1 MIANIRLT
9 DKKHILDKSFDYAVP
24 ADMEDKI
31 QTGVRVMVPFGVR
44 NSLTEG
50 IVIDTSE
57 KSEFDRLKEIAKL
70 LDPVPVCSREQLDLC
85 VWLQHRYFCS
95 FFQAYKLMIPPKLH
109 TRVQEWIILREDAEE
124 CVNSGKVGLSPLQ
137 KEAFDFLS
145 TQDGMAEYG
154 EIYETIKKSN
164 LKKAVY
170 ALQEKGL
177 AEITSSLHEGIQGKF
192 VRMARLTVSPQEGM
206 ELAEELTLRRAAA
219 QGRMI
224 LALAEMTELSTADL
238 VMLSGGSYSTLN
250 TLQERGLIEI
260 SKQPVIREAYNS
272 EQYHQSTAYMPTD
285 EQKVVIDHLTEQLI
299 QKQYETVLLRGVTGS
314 GKTEVFLQAI
324 DCCIRQG
331 RQAIV
336 LVPEIS
342 LTPQMV
348 ERFVSRFGKDV
359 AVIHSGLS
367 SGERFDQ
374 WNKIKNGEV
383 HVVVGARSAIFSPFH
398 NIGIIILDEEHESSY
413 KSEIAPRYHAA
424 EVAEKRARDYNAVLL
439 LASATPSVSS
449 YWRAEQGQYKLFEM
463 KKRYNDMALP
473 KVKIVDMRG
482 ELFDNHNLS
491 AISFALQAEIQ
502 KNLEKKE
509 KTILFLNR
517 RGYST
522 FVSCRQCGH
531 VMTCE
536 NCSIALTYHRSA
548 DRLNCHYCGY
558 SIPNVDHCPECGSKY
573 IKFFGTGTQKIE
585 EDLNNLFPNARVL
598 RMDTDTTSGK
608 NGHENIL
615 RQFGNGEADILLG
628 TQMVT
633 KGLDFH
639 DVTLVGVL
647 AADTALNVDDFRAHE
662 RCFSLLT
669 QVCGRAGRGDLA
681 GRAVI
686 QTYQPQNATIQ
697 FAQGHNY
704 IDFYKSEILYRKRL
718 NYPPF
723 CDIICIMIS
732 GEDEEQVS
740 ENMRAVYDLIKEE
753 TEAAGDL
760 QMLAPVPAPILK
772 IKNKY
777 RYRILIKCAS
787 SEKMT
792 ELLHKVNAKHER
804 MRGKT
809 FLSIDINP
817 NSLY

>member
-31 QTGVRVMVPFGVR
+31 QTGVRVMVPFGAR
-44 NSLTEG
+44 NSLAEG
-50 IVIDTSE
+50 IVIHTAE
-57 KSEFDRLKEIAKL
+57 KSEFDKLKEIAKL
-70 LDPVPVCSREQLDLC
+70 LNPVPVCNQEQLDLC

-95 FFQAYKLMIPPKLH
+95 FFQAYKLMIPPHLH
-109 TRVQEWIILREDAEE
+109 TKVQEWVILRESAEE
-124 CVNSGKVGLSPLQ
+124 TVSSGNIILSPLQ
-137 KEAFDFLS
+137 KEAFDFL
-145 TQDGMAEYG
+145 TARDGVAEYG
-154 EIYETIKKSN
+154 EIYEAIKKSN
-164 LKKAVY
+164 LKKAIY

-177 AEITSSLHEGIQGKF
+177 ADITSSLREGIQGKF
-192 VRMARLTVSPQEGM
+192 IRMAHLTISPQEGM
-206 ELAEELTLRRAAA
+206 DLAEELTLRNATA
-219 QGRMI
+219 QGRMV

-238 VMLSGGSYSTLN
+238 VMLSNGNYSTLN
-250 TLQERGLIEI
+250 TLQERGIIEI
-260 SKQPVIREAYNS
+260 TKRPVIREAYDA
-272 EQYHQSTAYMPTD
+272 ERYGQTTAYTPTE
-285 EQKVVIDHLTEQLI
+285 EQKVVIDHLTQQLT
-299 QKQYETVLLRGVTGS
+299 QRQQETVLLRGVTGS

-324 DCCIRQG
+324 DCCIKQG

-348 ERFVSRFGKDV
+348 ERFVSRFGKAV

-367 SGERFDQ
+367 NGERFDQ

-383 HVVVGARSAIFSPFH
+383 HVVVGARSAIFSPFD

-424 EVAEKRARDYNAVLL
+424 EIAEKRSKDHNAVLL
-439 LASATPSVSS
+439 LASATPSVAS
-449 YWRAEQGQYKLFEM
+449 YWRAQQGQYTLFEM
-463 KKRYNDMALP
+463 KKRYNEMAMP

-502 KNLEKKE
+502 KNLERKE

-558 SIPNVDHCPECGSKY
+558 SIANVDHCPECGSKY

-585 EDLNNLFPNARVL
+585 EDLHTLFPAARVL

-615 RQFGNGEADILLG
+615 RRFGEGEADILLG

-669 QVCGRAGRGDLA
+669 QVCGRAGRGDLE
-681 GRAVI
+681 GRAII
-686 QTYQPQNATIQ
+686 QTYQPQNATIC
-697 FAQGHNY
+697 FAQNHNY
-704 IDFYKSEILYRKRL
+704 TDFYKSEILYRKRL

-732 GEDEEQVS
+732 GEDEERVA
-740 ENMRAVYDLIKEE
+740 ENMRAVYDLLRKEADTAE
-753 TEAAGDL
+753 DV

-777 RYRILIKCAS
+777 RYRILIKCNS
-787 SEKMT
+787 SEKIT
-792 ELLHKVNAKHER
+792 EVLHKVNAKHER
-804 MRGKT
+804 MKGKT

>member
-9 DKKHILDKSFDYAVP
+9 DKKHILDKSFDYAIP
-24 ADMEDKI
+24 ADMETQI

-57 KSEFDRLKEIAKL
+57 ESEFDKLKEIAKL

-85 VWLQHRYFCS
+85 VWLQHHYFCS
-95 FFQAYKLMIPPKLH
+95 FFQAYKLMIPPKMH
-109 TRVQEWIILREDAEE
+109 TKVQEWVTLCEGAEE
-124 CVNSGKVGLSPLQ
+124 LVNGGKVALSPLQ
-137 KEAFDFLS
+137 KEAFDFL
-145 TQDGMAEYG
+145 TAQDGMAEYG

-177 AEITSSLHEGIQGKF
+177 AEITSSLHEGIQSKF
-192 VRMARLTVSPQEGM
+192 VRMARLSVSPQDGM
-206 ELAEELTLRRAAA
+206 ALAEELTLRNAPA
-219 QGRMI
+219 QGRMV

-238 VMLSGGSYSTLN
+238 VMLSGGNYSTLN
-250 TLQERGLIEI
+250 TLREKGIIEI
-260 SKQPVIREAYNS
+260 VKQPVIREAYDAERFGQTS
-272 EQYHQSTAYMPTD
+272 AYTPTD
-285 EQKVVIDHLTEQLI
+285 EQKAVINHLTARLTQR
-299 QKQYETVLLRGVTGS
+299 QSETILLRGVTGS

-324 DCCIRQG
+324 ECCIRQG

-383 HVVVGARSAIFSPFH
+383 HVVVGARSAVFSPFD

-424 EVAEKRARDYNAVLL
+424 DVAEKRSKEHNAVLL
-439 LASATPSVSS
+439 LASATPSVVSF
-449 YWRAEQGQYKLFEM
+449 YRANQGRYSLFEM
-463 KKRYNDMALP
+463 KKRYNEMAMP

-491 AISFALQAEIQ
+491 AISFALQTEIQ
-502 KNLEKKE
+502 KNLERKE

-558 SIPNVDHCPECGSKY
+558 SVPNVDHCPECGSKY

-585 EDLNNLFPNARVL
+585 EDLNNLFPSARVL

-615 RQFGNGEADILLG
+615 RRFGEGEADILLG

-669 QVCGRAGRGDLA
+669 QVCGRAGRGDLE
-681 GRAVI
+681 GRAII

-697 FAQGHNY
+697 FAQNHNY

-732 GEDEEQVS
+732 GEDEQQVS
-740 ENMRAVYDLIKEE
+740 ENMRAIYDLLRKES
-753 TEAAGDL
+753 GKSDDM

-777 RYRILIKCAS
+777 RYRILIKCNS
-787 SEKMT
+787 TEKTT
-792 ELLHKVNAKHER
+792 ELLHKVNTKHEK
-804 MRGKT
+804 MKGKT